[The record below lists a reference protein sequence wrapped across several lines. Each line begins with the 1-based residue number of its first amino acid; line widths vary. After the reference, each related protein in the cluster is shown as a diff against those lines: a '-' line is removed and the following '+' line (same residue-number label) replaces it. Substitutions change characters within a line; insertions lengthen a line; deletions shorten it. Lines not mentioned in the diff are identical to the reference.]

1 VGHVQYVDL
10 FPAVVSVGARPV
22 SESPLRRLLRSPRRV
37 YLLEAVVCFGP
48 LVILLGLGLLQ
59 LPLVFAEDQPQ
70 GAAWLFSALLLGG
83 FCGLWGVS
91 QLVLRV
97 IQPQRQVGSPRA
109 IVLMLLL
116 GIGCLLGFY
125 GRWQL
130 SPSATLMLIVLPLLG
145 SAHFLFLARDY
156 LVRRPRA

>member
-1 VGHVQYVDL
+1 MSHVQYVDL
-10 FPAVVSVGARPV
+10 FPAVVSAGARPV

-70 GAAWLFSALLLGG
+70 GAAWLFSGLLLGG

-125 GRWQL
+125 WRWQL